1 MINIPFDV
9 MASKIVEESGISRE
23 ELDKRV
29 NKKLEQLSGLISR
42 EGAAH
47 IIANELGI
55 NLLEAKGL
63 LKAKDLVP
71 GLKGVTINGKVIRKY
86 EPRSFSNEKRSGRL
100 ARFLVGDDSGVVMV
114 VLWNDQV
121 DVHEKIKENDVV
133 RIKDCYVKDNNGRV
147 EIHLNESAGLE
158 INPEGIKIES
168 SPVLRQAQRKKIS
181 ELAENDAD
189 VEILA
194 TIVQVFDPKFF
205 EVCPECNK
213 RVKAEE
219 GSNVFVCVEH
229 GEVKPN
235 YGVVLNL
242 FVDDGSDN
250 IRVVLWKNQ
259 VLALLGLEEQEL
271 SSYKDKPEGFEK
283 FKTDLL
289 GLMAKIVGRVSKSA
303 MFDRLEF
310 VASLVF
316 KDVNPDEEIK
326 RLDESKGNKEK
337 AESIEPSNK
346 ARESSDEQIDEELLS
361 LEDLEEEI
369 KD

>member
-1 MINIPFDV
+1 MINVPFDV
-9 MASKIVEESGISRE
+9 MASKIVEEAGISRE

-63 LKAKDLVP
+63 LKIKDLVA

-100 ARFLVGDDSGVVMV
+100 ARFLVGDESGVVMV

-121 DVHEKIKENDVV
+121 DVHEKIKESDIV

-147 EIHLNESAGLE
+147 ELHLNESAGLE
-158 INPEGIKIES
+158 INPDGVEVEARPAPQQGNR
-168 SPVLRQAQRKKIS
+168 VRKKIYGLS
-181 ELAENDAD
+181 ENDND

-194 TIVQVFDPKFF
+194 TIVQVFDIKFF

-219 GSNVFVCVEH
+219 GSGKFVCLEH
-229 GEVKPN
+229 GEIRPG
-235 YGVVLNL
+235 YGAVLNL

-250 IRVVLWKNQ
+250 VRVVLWKNQ
-259 VLALLGLEEQEL
+259 ALALLGLEEEKL
-271 SSYKDKPEGFEK
+271 LSYKDKPESFEE

-289 GLMAKIVGRVSKSA
+289 GLMVKLVGRVNRNE

-310 VASLVF
+310 VAGLVF
-316 KDVNPDEEIK
+316 RDVDPEEEIK
-326 RLDESKGNKEK
+326 NLDKQAVVVGKEAVPEK
-337 AESIEPSNK
+337 V
-346 ARESSDEQIDEELLS
+346 SDDAIDEELLS
-361 LEDLEEEI
+361 LEDLEEDI